1 MSVQLHTPE
10 QAGEVLGV
18 TAKSVYRLIAL
29 GELRAVDVAV
39 SGTRSK
45 TRVRDDDL
53 QDFINLRTRQATA
66 AS

>member
-1 MSVQLHTPE
+1 MSTQLLTPE
-10 QAGEVLGV
+10 EAGDRLGV
-18 TAKSVYRLIAL
+18 TAKSIYRLIAL
-29 GELRAVDVAV
+29 GELRAVEVKV

-53 QDFINLRTRQATA
+53 QDFIDRRTRDAA